1 MKMAS
6 VEYVFKYCD
15 IPSNITILRI
25 LATEERKWQEGE
37 GMKRRDMKD
46 KRGKRVHM
54 RACTF
59 CDRGLRGHRVIF
71 LALTLETVDEL
82 RCRALCWCDLAPV
95 KRLPPPLVLCSAD
108 VGAAQ
113 PHQGSVS
120 LRGARLC

>member
-71 LALTLETVDEL
+71 LAPSGVRQTPD
-82 RCRALCWCDLAPV
+82 
-95 KRLPPPLVLCSAD
+95 RLLYSRRRSKL
-108 VGAAQ
+108 
-113 PHQGSVS
+113 
-120 LRGARLC
+120 